1 MKPQQ
6 IIKKYPKSMTG
17 YASRKRQEFFLF
29 RQGYI
34 VFSEETVKNY
44 SGGKGLLLGLIF
56 LPLALLG
63 GRKYTQVT
71 YTREV

>member
-29 RQGYI
+29 RQGY
-34 VFSEETVKNY
+34 VVYSEEVVKNY
-44 SGGKGLLLGLIF
+44 SIGKGLILGIIF

-63 GRKYTQVT
+63 RKKYIQVI
-71 YTREV
+71 YRLQ